1 MQKTFSCPVCGTRY
15 RHKGMAARCQRTDVC
30 RWYHAPGGERRRAYA
45 LQVRV
50 CAAVAYIC
58 APVSAQA
65 RVAEVEAQAWKA
77 LHLVDQITD
86 GLDALSVSRDIYRR
100 VNDAAIRDLES
111 IWAPTSTVDVVH
123 IVAIVASVVAD
134 LRHELADWLAARP
147 ETDALWRDMEHALDG
162 LYDLFDPEGT
172 ENYEHADDVPRLYA
186 ALRRKVFGPEK
197 AAPQARLYLLGGR
210 FGWPLPPRIR
220 PSTIC
225 AVSWGWCVSRL
236 RAWPWARSW
245 ATGEAP
251 RICWRWPRPC
261 PASLAGPDNKKAAA

>member
-77 LHLVDQITD
+77 LHLVDQIID
-86 GLDALSVSRDIYRR
+86 GLDTLSVSRDIYRR

-134 LRHELADWLAARP
+134 LRRELADWLAARP
-147 ETDALWRDMEHALDG
+147 ETDALWRDMEHAVDG

-210 FGWPLPPRIR
+210 FWVAAYTKADARDH
-220 PSTIC
+220 
-225 AVSWGWCVSRL
+225 L
-236 RAWPWARSW
+236 RRELGLVGLKAQGVALGEKLDDGRS
-245 ATGEAP
+245 AADLLALAQTVPCILGRTG
-251 RICWRWPRPC
+251 
-261 PASLAGPDNKKAAA
+261 

>member
-1 MQKTFSCPVCGTRY
+1 MMQKTYPCPICGTKY
-15 RHKGMAARCQRTDVC
+15 RHKGMAARCQKTNVC
-30 RWYHAPGGERRRAYA
+30 RWHHAPGGERRRAYA

-77 LHLVDQITD
+77 LHLVDQIID

-134 LRHELADWLAARP
+134 LRRELAD
-147 ETDALWRDMEHALDG
+147 
-162 LYDLFDPEGT
+162 
-172 ENYEHADDVPRLYA
+172 
-186 ALRRKVFGPEK
+186 
-197 AAPQARLYLLGGR
+197 
-210 FGWPLPPRIR
+210 
-220 PSTIC
+220 
-225 AVSWGWCVSRL
+225 
-236 RAWPWARSW
+236 
-245 ATGEAP
+245 
-251 RICWRWPRPC
+251 
-261 PASLAGPDNKKAAA
+261 